1 MSRENG
7 QKKVEKKELF
17 SIKIDS
23 NPKIRAGSRSRVR
36 AWEQRQFMQVIQ
48 LSDFGHTAHP
58 FTTDVGHLFLSVTKF
73 HRLKSLTKG
82 QKLKNSRCSCLHT
95 LNPLKT
101 TFYGHQKI
109 IAIRICSTM
118 KHPNSYSITIPTNL
132 LFVCYTSKH
141 LYSFTFSGQLFSK
154 PNQNSLN
161 NKHLISH

>member
-48 LSDFGHTAHP
+48 LHHFGHTDHP
-58 FTTDVGHLFLSVTKF
+58 FATDVGLLSVTKF

-82 QKLKNSRCSCLHT
+82 QE
-95 LNPLKT
+95 KT
-101 TFYGHQKI
+101 KKF
-109 IAIRICSTM
+109 
-118 KHPNSYSITIPTNL
+118 
-132 LFVCYTSKH
+132 
-141 LYSFTFSGQLFSK
+141 
-154 PNQNSLN
+154 
-161 NKHLISH
+161 